1 MGLNIEDTEK
11 YVRTFSTDSR
21 LRCKIITLLEELENG
36 ATLMEAAGKASL
48 SKQELDRI
56 LGSITALLKK
66 NRPLDSWSE
75 TARAGGINEV
85 SAYCDGASR
94 GNPGEAACAVVILDE
109 AGTEVLTRTRR
120 LGFAT
125 NNVAEYNGV
134 LLALETADELGAKKV
149 RLRLD
154 SELVVNQLNGR
165 YKVKNAN
172 LKSLHDQAGVLLARF
187 STCSIEHISREENQ
201 EADKLANDALDRK
214 V

>member
-1 MGLNIEDTEK
+1 MGLNIEDAEK
-11 YVRTFSTDSR
+11 YVRTFLADSK
-21 LRCKIITLLEELENG
+21 LRSKIITLLEELENG

-48 SKQELDRI
+48 SKQELDRV
-56 LGSITALLKK
+56 LGSLTALLKK
-66 NRPLDSWSE
+66 NRPLDSRSD
-75 TARAGGINEV
+75 TARAGDINEV
-85 SAYCDGASR
+85 AVYCDGASR
-94 GNPGEAACAVVILDE
+94 GNPGEAACAVVIFDE

-125 NNVAEYNGV
+125 NNVAEYSGV
-134 LLALETADELGAKKV
+134 LLALETAGELGAKKV

-172 LKSLHDQAGVLLARF
+172 LKALHDQASVLLAGF
-187 STCSIEHISREENQ
+187 SACSIEHISREENQ
-201 EADKLANDALDRK
+201 KADKLANDALDRK